1 MRLVFQRDDNDDR
14 VPRVRKQ
21 DRGEMIKRQNSCLKI
36 GFQENSPV
44 FFSFMIFF
52 FKVEKCRAN
61 TEAEVKGTLFTRE
74 SRNGGRSLK
83 AGENSKWV
91 ERKQKNDDSINK

>member
-52 FKVEKCRAN
+52 F
-61 TEAEVKGTLFTRE
+61 
-74 SRNGGRSLK
+74 
-83 AGENSKWV
+83 
-91 ERKQKNDDSINK
+91 